1 MHYKCYYYSGK
12 IPKNTVDM
20 WLSTNQVY
28 MVHDN
33 FNQMLNSH
41 YQLIIFIFVIV
52 EKFIKKLC
60 SPNAVSSFMNLF
72 TNANEVYEYM
82 HLIQCVKVITLQKKN
97 RTDKWYH
104 LIVLIWQYSFEKTL
118 SYIMQNTFTKCWHQT

>member
-1 MHYKCYYYSGK
+1 
-12 IPKNTVDM
+12 
-20 WLSTNQVY
+20 

-104 LIVLIWQYSFEKTL
+104 LIVLI
-118 SYIMQNTFTKCWHQT
+118 